1 MLINNIL
8 IIIQRSNGDVFLSAS
23 LISQLKEN
31 FHPCKIDLLVN
42 DDTLPIAETLHHIN
56 KIFTFSYKKKKE
68 ERFKHHQYHKT
79 YTTVSRCMTKNAIK
93 CSLACRKDQIL
104 RKDFEC
110 IRDAT
115 AFRRNGEQVSNISCH
130 SDVCFAYFSL

>member
-56 KIFTFSYKKKKE
+56 KIFTFSRADIE
-68 ERFKHHQYHKT
+68 IAGHPH
-79 YTTVSRCMTKNAIK
+79 
-93 CSLACRKDQIL
+93 L
-104 RKDFEC
+104 
-110 IRDAT
+110 
-115 AFRRNGEQVSNISCH
+115 GEDISCKK
-130 SDVCFAYFSL
+130 SCSKNLLLSFKK